1 MPLSGGYFAA
11 AGQVTFPKK
20 SELLFLADNSI
31 DLGSCTPICDLQTRR
46 ILAALAG
53 DLFWRVLTGSAYP
66 VSESDKILF
75 LAEQEVDNP
84 MVNLGVDIWQGD
96 LLGIVN
102 DLPAV
107 LEYPVISALL
117 AAYGVPSELPGWLT
131 LYGRAALVARLLIDT
146 LIYPH
151 VGELVFDA
159 K

>member
-1 MPLSGGYFAA
+1 
-11 AGQVTFPKK
+11 
-20 SELLFLADNSI
+20 
-31 DLGSCTPICDLQTRR
+31 
-46 ILAALAG
+46 
-53 DLFWRVLTGSAYP
+53 
-66 VSESDKILF
+66 
-75 LAEQEVDNP
+75 

-107 LEYPVISALL
+107 LEDPVISALL
-117 AAYGVPSELPGWLT
+117 AAYSVPSELPGWLT